1 MTVVTKV
8 VMSEERSMQTLKA
21 AEFKAKCLALMDQVQ
36 RTGEAVLIT
45 KNGRPVAEL
54 HPATGQRAASPFGL
68 HRGAV
73 TIRGDI
79 LAPIDSPWNALAE

>member
-1 MTVVTKV
+1 MRVL
-8 VMSEERSMQTLKA
+8 RA

-36 RTGEAVLIT
+36 QTGEPVLIT

-54 HPATGQRAASPFGL
+54 HPARGQPMALPFGL
-68 HRGAV
+68 HRGAI

-79 LAPIDSPWNALAE
+79 VTPIESHWNALSE

>member
-1 MTVVTKV
+1 MVTKV
-8 VMSEERSMQTLKA
+8 VMHREPSMQTLKA
-21 AEFKAKCLALMDQVQ
+21 ADFKAKCLALMDQVQ

-54 HPATGQRAASPFGL
+54 HPAAGERLPSPFGL
-68 HRGAV
+68 HRGAI

-79 LAPIDSPWNALAE
+79 LAPIDSPWNALAG

>member
-1 MTVVTKV
+1 MPRVP
-8 VMSEERSMQTLKA
+8 A

-36 RTGEAVLIT
+36 RTGEPVLIT

-54 HPATGQRAASPFGL
+54 RPAPGQRVASPFGL
-68 HRGAV
+68 HRGAI

-79 LAPIDSPWNALAE
+79 VTPIDSHWNAMAE